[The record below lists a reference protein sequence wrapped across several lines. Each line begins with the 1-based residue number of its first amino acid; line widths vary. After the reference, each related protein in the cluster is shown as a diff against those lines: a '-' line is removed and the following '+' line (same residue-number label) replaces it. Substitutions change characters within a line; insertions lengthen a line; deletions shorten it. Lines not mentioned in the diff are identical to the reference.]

1 MNYKLIVLLS
11 IFAVLTAC
19 DQITYAGVFEI
30 EALDDN
36 TVRICATRYNVNDD
50 LSGIVR
56 IPERIYGK
64 KVVEIGERTFKN
76 CKKVR
81 EFIIPGTITTIGSYA
96 FDDCTSL
103 TSVVFEEPNGWKA
116 DSDNLSLTDPRQNAV
131 YLKRTYN
138 YRTWKRE

>member
-11 IFAVLTAC
+11 IFTVLTAC

-36 TVRICATRYNVNDD
+36 SVRICATRYNVNDD

-81 EFIIPGTITTIGSYA
+81 GFIIPGTITTIGSYA

-103 TSVVFEEPNGWKA
+103 TSVVFEYPYGWKVG
-116 DSDNLSLTDPRQNAV
+116 SHNLSLTDPQQNAN
-131 YLKRTYN
+131 YLKDTYKS
-138 YRTWKRE
+138 YTWQRQ